1 MRVYPAITIR
11 PARADA
17 LFADL
22 VAAVLDDFDVLAIDE
37 ADAGTL
43 RAFLGDTAV
52 RSAAMDA
59 LRASFPDATIVA
71 LDVPDENW
79 AERSQASLRA
89 IEAGALTI
97 APPWDASE
105 GATRQ
110 TIVILPS
117 MGFGTGHHATTRLCL
132 VALQQSDMAGKCVID
147 VGTGSGVLA
156 LAAARLGA
164 VRVLGIDNDQDAID
178 NAIENRDLNALG
190 AAVEFRC
197 AEVEAVSGEGQFDI
211 VLANLTG
218 AVLIRFARELS
229 ALATDGGRLILS
241 GLREEEE
248 ADVLAAFG
256 RPLMARDTED
266 GWGCLVIRT
275 GP

>member
-1 MRVYPAITIR
+1 MYPAITIR
-11 PARADA
+11 PVRADA
-17 LFADL
+17 QFGDR
-22 VAAVLDDFDVLAIDE
+22 VAAVLDDFEVLAIDE
-37 ADAGTL
+37 TEGGTL
-43 RAFLGDTAV
+43 RAFLGDKDG
-52 RSAAMDA
+52 RRAAIAA
-59 LRASFPDATIVA
+59 LRDRFPDAKIEA

-89 IEAGALTI
+89 IRAGALTI
-97 APPWDASE
+97 APPWDAPG
-105 GATRQ
+105 GAAPD

-132 VALQQSDMAGKCVID
+132 IALQASDVAGKAVID

-164 VRVLGIDNDQDAID
+164 GRVLGIDNDQDAVD
-178 NAIENRDLNALG
+178 NAIENRDLNALE
-190 AAVEFRC
+190 AHVEFRC
-197 AEVEAVSGEGQFDI
+197 TDLEAAAGDGPYDV
-211 VLANLTG
+211 VVANLTG

-229 ALATDGGRLILS
+229 ALAAQGGRLILS

-248 ADVLAAFG
+248 ADVLAAFE
-256 RPLMARDTED
+256 RPAIGSSRED
-266 GWGCLVIRT
+266 GWVCVAIRT